1 MCADSRGSA
10 QPPQEMRS
18 NGRNGFSGGA
28 RARSGGLPARVR
40 SRASCLGVA
49 MSRRPVVM
57 CRPQLA
63 SSAAAG
69 RGPRLRRPGQPPAGY
84 RNDSLLP
91 GLPRHDRMAAGRRR
105 HQPGS
110 MMRASPVTELC
121 RAARPASAA
130 ANPARAVAAAGSPGA
145 REALPR
151 DCLHAARG
159 EVTPPAASRPP
170 AQALCSSSR
179 WAAALALAGCRAFAR
194 SHNTAWNS
202 RQKVAESPEAVRSLK
217 RSCCCYS
224 SVATYLTAAA
234 QAR

>member
-10 QPPQEMRS
+10 QSPQEMRS

-28 RARSGGLPARVR
+28 RARSGGLPARGR
-40 SRASCLGVA
+40 SRACGLGVA
-49 MSRRPVVM
+49 MSRRPVMM

-84 RNDSLLP
+84 RKDSLLP
-91 GLPRHDRMAAGRRR
+91 GRPPQDRMAAGRRR

-110 MMRASPVTELC
+110 MMRASPVTELLPG
-121 RAARPASAA
+121 RPAGQ
-130 ANPARAVAAAGSPGA
+130 RGGEPGA
-145 REALPR
+145 RRGGGRVTGGPRRVAPRLPARDPGKSRPARGFETASSGPVQQPLGGRAGFSGLPR
-151 DCLHAARG
+151 VR
-159 EVTPPAASRPP
+159 
-170 AQALCSSSR
+170 
-179 WAAALALAGCRAFAR
+179 R

-202 RQKVAESPEAVRSLK
+202 TQKVAESPEAVRSLK
-217 RSCCCYS
+217 RSGCCYS
-224 SVATYLTAAA
+224 GVATYLTAAA